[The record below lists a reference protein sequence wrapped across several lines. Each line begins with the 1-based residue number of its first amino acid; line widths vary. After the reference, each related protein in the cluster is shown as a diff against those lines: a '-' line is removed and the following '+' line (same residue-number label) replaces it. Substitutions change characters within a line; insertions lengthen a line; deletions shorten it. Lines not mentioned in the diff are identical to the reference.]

1 MKTMTWLLP
10 FMLCGVLISKAALQ
24 DDIARAFLQGVAAQ
38 GVAPIL
44 TNTTVVTPLGTA
56 ILTAT
61 NVGSLSVAGGLVYFD
76 LGRYTNLNGAAT
88 LTNLASVTIPGHTL
102 TNLGDALRGQWSG
115 RMPLA
120 TVNTNQFQIT
130 YGGTVVLDTGL
141 LPASNTVFNAEV
153 LIVRTGNS
161 GQHIEAV
168 FTWGPG
174 NGVSFIRTNINMELT
189 LANGAPNVLALR
201 GAARRGGA
209 HTNNSFFIQWTGLR

>member
-1 MKTMTWLLP
+1 MKPITWLLSLV
-10 FMLCGVLISKAALQ
+10 LCGQLISKAAIQ

-38 GVAPIL
+38 GVSPIL
-44 TNTTVVTPLGTA
+44 TNATVVVTLGTA

-61 NVGSLSVAGGLVYFD
+61 NVGSFSVAGGLVYFD
-76 LGRYTNLNGAAT
+76 LGRYTNLNGTGT
-88 LTNLASVTIPGHTL
+88 LTNLAAVTVPGNTL
-102 TNLGDALRGQWSG
+102 TNTGDALRGQWSG

-120 TVNTNQFQIT
+120 TANTNRFTIE
-130 YGGTVVLDTGL
+130 YGSTVILDTGL

-153 LIVRTGNS
+153 LIVRTGPS
-161 GQHIEAV
+161 AQHVEAV

-174 NGVSFIRTNINMELT
+174 NGAAFIRTNVNMELT
-189 LANGAPNVLALR
+189 LANGIPQMLALR